1 MVNFNDFWQRTS
13 TSHSITLLLN
23 SLLLSSL
30 FSFHSSLFSFL
41 FSLSSFLFSLFS
53 AIFRSFLF
61 RSLLFR
67 SLLFRSLLFRSLLFP
82 LFSILFSLLQDAFYR
97 LVYSHT
103 EALNLLKK
111 FYASKVTSSDRHLLY
126 KLYIFNK
133 NYLDAGILAVKQA
146 YLQYSPYERQLQVE
160 FQGQNKNL
168 VDTQTQIQKDSKLRL
183 LKEALQLF
191 SQCRDLGQLFNFHL
205 FC

>member
-41 FSLSSFLFSLFS
+41 FSLFSFLFSLPSFALFS
-53 AIFRSFLF
+53 FALFSFALF
-61 RSLLFR
+61 SFA
-67 SLLFRSLLFRSLLFP
+67 

-146 YLQYSPYERQLQVE
+146 YLQYSPYECQLQVE

-168 VDTQTQIQKDSKLRL
+168 GDSQIQIQKDSKLRL

-191 SQCRDLGQLFNFHL
+191 SQCRDLGQLSNFL
-205 FC
+205 FFC